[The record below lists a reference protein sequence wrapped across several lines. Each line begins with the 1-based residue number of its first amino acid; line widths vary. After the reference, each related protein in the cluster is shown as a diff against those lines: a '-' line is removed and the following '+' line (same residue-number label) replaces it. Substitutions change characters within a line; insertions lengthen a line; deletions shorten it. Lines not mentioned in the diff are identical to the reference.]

1 MSELELVQASSF
13 MFLGLGIMSQKGSL
27 LSLGLGLA
35 LPPAVAFV
43 TEDVVPHGPTL
54 RSLHP
59 GVKHL
64 VTVLAFEALWMKVPV
79 KSPNPGSLCLALLRH
94 DGFVAH

>member
-64 VTVLAFEALWMKVPV
+64 VTVLQSTF
-79 KSPNPGSLCLALLRH
+79 NFLASQLIKHERFTSHLKH
-94 DGFVAH
+94 SG